1 MSSIFIENIWSWMDT
16 VELADLD
23 KKRLYN
29 VTNQSNYNENF
40 LGRKIDEFP
49 YVSLVT
55 VYGCKIDK

>member
-1 MSSIFIENIWSWMDT
+1 MDT
-16 VELADLD
+16 VELSDLD